1 MASEM
6 TGAPGDDVR
15 FYCEDGVTVPA
26 SRLILSLHS
35 RYFHDFLAR
44 QNPEDIRHLGLSLAF
59 LFPRENSDVIRLAV
73 DHISGVDVRVPP
85 GLRARFDQ
93 VLEQWQVTLP
103 RPRPQEQ
110 SVSSVEESPPP
121 QQSPKRLRNGL
132 PRPQVRRTQK
142 KFQKSIDYGHEGERI
157 ASEL

>member
-15 FYCEDGVTVPA
+15 FYCGDGVTVPA
-26 SRLILSLHS
+26 SRFILSLRS
-35 RYFHDFLAR
+35 RFFHDFLAS

-59 LFPRENSDVIRLAV
+59 LFPQVNSDVIRLAV

-85 GLRARFDQ
+85 GLRARFEQ
-93 VLEQWQVTLP
+93 LLEQWQVTLP
-103 RPRPQEQ
+103 RPRAQEP

-121 QQSPKRLRNGL
+121 QQSPKRLSNGL
-132 PRPQVRRTQK
+132 PRPQVSGTR
-142 KFQKSIDYGHEGERI
+142 DY
-157 ASEL
+157 L